1 MCGIDDRGDLVAR
14 HVARGTALETVSG
27 TGEKLDRLCAAADF
41 LTNLP
46 AQCFRSVDEQVD
58 AGRLRG
64 SPPIR
69 AVVEIGGGADVV
81 TAGADA
87 RSGNDVFGNRDLE
100 LCIDEHGRASGRE
113 GGGQ

>member
-69 AVVEIGGGADVV
+69 AAVEIGGGADVV
-81 TAGADA
+81 TAGAD
-87 RSGNDVFGNRDLE
+87 G
-100 LCIDEHGRASGRE
+100 IGRGSGRGKV
-113 GGGQ
+113 GGDGVSSGVGVS

>member
-27 TGEKLDRLCAAADF
+27 TGDKLDRLCAAADF

-64 SPPIR
+64 PTPIR

-87 RSGNDVFGNRDLE
+87 RTEEHTTELQSLMRNSYAVFSLKIKTQNV
-100 LCIDEHGRASGRE
+100 
-113 GGGQ
+113 